1 MDALTEFSDLGHYG
15 PVPIFGSREIPDLAK
30 RLMRQPH
37 PRSWY
42 KGHGAENATFR
53 EIACHPAII
62 GIVRQLIGDDVMLW
76 GTSLVSAPS
85 GHIHPWH
92 SDIETSY
99 AQGKT
104 VTVWIP
110 IAGASRNSSL
120 RLISRTHAI
129 GASVQEM
136 KFLRDKAGVN
146 VDAAQVMA
154 WAKSR
159 NPACDMY
166 EPEVQAGQ
174 ALFFDGRIWHGSHNT
189 DRSGT
194 RVALLLQYA
203 EPGVPIR
210 MMQSI
215 STPHTLIQGGRPP
228 CIMVSGRDRSGVNK
242 IVDPLEHEAA
252 KMKEKHRK
260 PRGFMSTAITHLDLP
275 LSEDAKTGWAAYP
288 LARGRT
294 LCTDDMAFHVS
305 VLSPGVTPHM
315 PHSHAEEEL
324 LVMLSGEAD
333 LVRVP
338 DDILPGEQRHRL
350 RAGSMVY
357 YPAFYTHTIHNTGT
371 GSATYLMFKWRAP
384 IASGPETRAAVYQFD
399 YKDMSVDNVHEKPFQ
414 TRPVFGFPTRHL
426 GRLTAHVTL
435 LQPGAGYAAHRDRYD
450 VAIIVL
456 KGTVETLGE
465 EIRPLGV
472 VYYSAGELHDMRNPG
487 DEPAYYLVFE
497 FHPGPLQRRWL
508 RVGLQLRRILSSPL
522 NQLPHNLGVFLKKFT
537 KRKRG
542 RRD

>member
-1 MDALTEFSDLGHYG
+1 MDALSEFSELGHHG
-15 PVPIFGSREIPDLAK
+15 PVPVFGRREVPNLAK

-37 PRSWY
+37 PRGWH
-42 KGHGAENATFR
+42 KGHSVENDVFR
-53 EIACHPAII
+53 TVACHPAII

-76 GTSLVSAPS
+76 GTSLVSAPP
-85 GHIHPWH
+85 GHVHPWH

-99 AQGKT
+99 AHGKT
-104 VTVWIP
+104 VSVWIP
-110 IAGASRNSSL
+110 ITGASRNSSL
-120 RLISRTHAI
+120 RLMSRTHAI
-129 GASVQEM
+129 DASVQEM
-136 KFLRDKAGVN
+136 KFLHDKAGVD
-146 VDAAQVMA
+146 VDAAEVMA

-159 NPACDMY
+159 NAACGIYAPD
-166 EPEVQAGQ
+166 VQEGH
-174 ALFFDGRIWHGSHNT
+174 ALFFDGRLWHGSHNT
-189 DRSGT
+189 DRVGT

-203 EPGVPIR
+203 EPAVPIR

-215 STPHTLIQGGRPP
+215 STPHTLVRGGRPP
-228 CIMVSGRDRSGVNK
+228 CIMVSGHDRAGVNNV
-242 IVDPLEHEAA
+242 VDPLDYKAG
-252 KMKEKHRK
+252 KMKETRRK
-260 PRGFMSTAITHLDLP
+260 ARGFLSTAITHLDLP
-275 LSEDAKTGWAAYP
+275 LSEDGKTGWAAYP

-294 LCTDDMAFHVS
+294 VCTDDMAFHVS
-305 VLSPGVTPHM
+305 VLSPGVTPHN

-333 LVRVP
+333 IVTVP

-371 GSATYLMFKWRAP
+371 EPITYLMFKWRAP
-384 IASGPETRAAVYQFD
+384 IAAGPETRAAVYQFD
-399 YKDMSVDNVHEKPFQ
+399 YKDLSVDNMHEKPYQ

-465 EIRPLGV
+465 KVRPLGV
-472 VYYSAGELHDMRNPG
+472 AYYSAGELHDMRNSG

-522 NQLPHNLGVFLKKFT
+522 RQLPHNVGTFLK
-537 KRKRG
+537 RIAKRG